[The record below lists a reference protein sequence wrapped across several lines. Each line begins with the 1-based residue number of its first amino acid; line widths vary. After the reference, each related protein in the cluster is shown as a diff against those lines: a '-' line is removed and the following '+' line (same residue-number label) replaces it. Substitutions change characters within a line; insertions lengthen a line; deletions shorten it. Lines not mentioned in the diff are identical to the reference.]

1 MKKTRKK
8 QFLVLA
14 RVVFLFFTVLF
25 VAVVVA
31 LSQMDMKV
39 LRKNL
44 LGVLRASTG
53 LEIEI
58 LGDVSW
64 RLSLR
69 PRVTMRQVT
78 VPNPEGAKH
87 KNLLE
92 AETIEVGL
100 NLISLFSNRPTIQR
114 VRVNDVKLY
123 VDKDAKG
130 QWILP
135 KMSNDEES
143 TDTPGTSVEEDTEI
157 PEYPFVDPGLG
168 GLNVNNL
175 VANIDGVEYKVPGI
189 NIRYVARMDMREY
202 RGWISLD
209 NDNLIPFIVSLD
221 KYNAERK
228 VYPVNFA
235 FSSDGDA
242 LTANVALEGT
252 SKIPIDFVIKGDI
265 PDIRPIGKLLNL
277 DLPNMP
283 AMRVDIAGGLDRTK
297 FTLHK
302 SSISVRGS
310 DIQLSG
316 SIDWGKKKPDISLNL
331 ASKKINLKEL
341 FPELYGGKRP
351 TNRELNVFHDM
362 PLFGKYM
369 YDNKLSINI
378 DLGKFVVYRNLSLDN
393 FKVKFNAR
401 DGKVRVDAITKFAD
415 GNINA
420 AIDGTVKSDGHL
432 YLEMGGIGHGITVG
446 RILNQIK
453 INNFISDLPLDF
465 ETYVRADGFDMS
477 GIMQTLT
484 GPVRVYSVGKG
495 YAHSELVSYMY
506 GSDFLTTLRHSIQD
520 MFTSDKKYNQM
531 TINGAVVN
539 LKFRDGLAEIT
550 NGVAIETNAINIRLG
565 GELDLGKETLD
576 LSLTTVPVRGI
587 KLSITGSVVNTI
599 TISGNLAE
607 PDIKISGAAM
617 AGKALSA
624 TGIGLLLA
632 PLTGGIGL
640 VAGAGVGL
648 LAGDLLENWLADDH
662 PCETALE
669 KGAPPRRHDPE
680 WLNEVPETLANS
692 VLNKTTK

>member
-1 MKKTRKK
+1 MTKRKRK
-8 QFLVLA
+8 FFVFA
-14 RVVFLFFTVLF
+14 RAIFLFFAVLVVAI
-25 VAVVVA
+25 VAV
-31 LSQMDMKV
+31 LSKMDMNV

-44 LGVLRASTG
+44 LDVLRASTG
-53 LEIEI
+53 LQIEI
-58 LGDVSW
+58 MGDVSW
-64 RLSLR
+64 KLSLR

-78 VPNPEGAKH
+78 VPNAAGAKH

-92 AETIEVGL
+92 AETIEVSL
-100 NLISLFSNRPTIQR
+100 DLISLFSSRPTIQR
-114 VRVNDVKLY
+114 VRVNDAKVY
-123 VDKDAKG
+123 IDKNAKG
-130 QWILP
+130 ELILP
-135 KMSNDEES
+135 DIKNDDELTYTAES
-143 TDTPGTSVEEDTEI
+143 GVEEKKEI

-168 GLNVNNL
+168 GLNVNGL
-175 VANIDGVEYKVPGI
+175 DVNIGGEKYNVPGI
-189 NIRYVARMDMREY
+189 NIRYVTGPDTREY
-202 RGWISLD
+202 RGWIKLD
-209 NDNLIPFIVSLD
+209 ESNLVPFIISLD

-228 VYPVNFA
+228 VYPVQFA

-252 SKIPIDFVIKGDI
+252 SKMPIDFVVKGDI

-277 DLPNMP
+277 DFPNMP
-283 AMRVDIAGGLDRTK
+283 AMQVNISGGLDRQK

-302 SSISVRGS
+302 SSVSVRGS

-316 SIDWGKKKPDISLNL
+316 SIDWGKKKPDINVNL
-331 ASKKINLKEL
+331 SSKKIVLKEL
-341 FPELYGGKRP
+341 FPEFYGGVRP

-362 PLFGKYM
+362 PLFGKYL
-369 YDNKLSINI
+369 YDNRLSINV

-393 FKVKFNAR
+393 FKVKFTSR
-401 DGKVRVDAITKFAD
+401 DGVLRADANTKFAAGD
-415 GNINA
+415 IRA
-420 AIDGTVKSDGHL
+420 AIDGTVDADGHL
-432 YLEMGGIGHGITVG
+432 YLQMGGIGKGITVG
-446 RILNQIK
+446 QILKQVNV
-453 INNFISDLPLDF
+453 NNFISDLPLDF
-465 ETYVRADGFDMS
+465 ETHVRADGFDMS
-477 GIMQTLT
+477 GIMRTIT

-531 TINGAVVN
+531 TISGAVVN
-539 LKFRDGLAEIT
+539 LKLRDGVAEIK

-565 GELDLGKETLD
+565 GDLNLGEETLN

-599 TISGNLAE
+599 TITGNLAE
-607 PDIKISGAAM
+607 PDIQISGAAV

-680 WLNEVPETLANS
+680 WLNESPEDLANS
-692 VLNKTTK
+692 VLNKTGK

>member
-1 MKKTRKK
+1 MTKRQRK
-8 QFLVLA
+8 FFVFA
-14 RVVFLFFTVLF
+14 RAIFLFFAVLI
-25 VAVVVA
+25 VAIVAA
-31 LSQMDMKV
+31 LSKMDMNV

-44 LGVLRASTG
+44 LDVLRSSTG
-53 LEIEI
+53 LQIEI
-58 LGDVSW
+58 MGDVSW
-64 RLSLR
+64 KLSLR

-78 VPNPEGAKH
+78 VPNAAGAKH

-92 AETIEVGL
+92 AETIEVSL
-100 NLISLFSNRPTIQR
+100 DLISLFFNRPTIQR
-114 VRVNDVKLY
+114 VRVNDAKVY
-123 VDKDAKG
+123 IDKNAKG
-130 QWILP
+130 ELILP
-135 KMSNDEES
+135 DIKNDDES
-143 TDTPGTSVEEDTEI
+143 TYTAESGVEGEKEI

-168 GLNVNNL
+168 GLNVNGL
-175 VANIDGVEYKVPGI
+175 VMNIGGEKYNVPGI
-189 NIRYVARMDMREY
+189 NIRYASGPDTREY
-202 RGWISLD
+202 RGWIKLD
-209 NDNLIPFIVSLD
+209 ESNLIPFIVSLD

-228 VYPVNFA
+228 VYPVQFA

-252 SKIPIDFVIKGDI
+252 SKIPIDFVVKGDI

-277 DLPNMP
+277 DFPNMP
-283 AMRVDIAGGLDRTK
+283 AMQVNISGGLDRQK

-316 SIDWGKKKPDISLNL
+316 SIDWGKKKPDINVNL
-331 ASKKINLKEL
+331 SSKKIVLKEL
-341 FPELYGGKRP
+341 FPELYGGARP
-351 TNRELNVFHDM
+351 KNRELNVFHDM
-362 PLFGKYM
+362 PLFGKYL
-369 YDNKLSINI
+369 YDNRLSINV

-393 FKVKFNAR
+393 FKVKFTSR
-401 DGKVRVDAITKFAD
+401 DGVVRADANTKFAA

-420 AIDGTVKSDGHL
+420 AIDGTVDADGHL
-432 YLEMGGIGHGITVG
+432 YLQMGGIGKGITVG
-446 RILNQIK
+446 QILKQVNV
-453 INNFISDLPLDF
+453 NNFISDLPLDF
-465 ETYVRADGFDMS
+465 ETHVRADGFDMS
-477 GIMQTLT
+477 GIMRTIT

-531 TINGAVVN
+531 TISGAVVN
-539 LKFRDGLAEIT
+539 LKLRDGVAEIK

-565 GELDLGKETLD
+565 GDLNLGEETLN

-599 TISGNLAE
+599 TITGNLAE
-607 PDIKISGAAM
+607 PDIQISGAAV

-669 KGAPPRRHDPE
+669 KGAPSRRHDPE
-680 WLNEVPETLANS
+680 WLNDSAEDLANS
-692 VLNKTTK
+692 VLNKTGK